1 MVPVMAAALLL
12 VSLFGAQA
20 ESLTETKDG
29 RGRVTEAVW
38 QDGNGNPAAGP
49 EGYAQVRYTY
59 ENTQDGP
66 TTIEMYFNADGTP
79 YRMPGGY
86 YGKSVAL
93 GLKNQPTL
101 VEYLDEKGELTMTEM
116 GYARVYHSYR
126 SFGAEYKCVFLG
138 TKRGEV
144 VIVPSLGYA
153 QIETE
158 YTGTIMTG
166 RYFRD
171 TKGKAIDSNAG
182 YSSMIRKLNRS
193 RTQVLQTYYLHA
205 NGKPATGP
213 DGWYKCAAETDANGR
228 ITAVKYLD
236 ENEKLTDAGGFARET
251 YAYDRDGDVT
261 VSRYDAQGNRLSFGG
276 EAVSVLRVMDGE
288 LILSETYLNEA
299 GGPVALPE
307 GYAKADYTYSEEG
320 ALTMTQYRTATGEKT
335 TCSQGYSA
343 VSQEWDAEGRLTHR
357 MYLDEEGNGVNN
369 RDGVSEERY
378 EYDGEGMLRAVR
390 RYDAGGTQIQ

>member
-1 MVPVMAAALLL
+1 MMAAVLLL
-12 VSLFGAQA
+12 GALFGAQA
-20 ESLTETKDG
+20 ESLRETKDG
-29 RGRVTEAVW
+29 RDRVTEAVW
-38 QDGNGNPAAGP
+38 QDGNGNPTAGP
-49 EGYAQVRYTY
+49 EGYASVRYTY

-66 TTIEMYFNADGTP
+66 TTTEMYFNADGTP
-79 YRMPGGY
+79 CRMPGGY

-93 GLKNQPTL
+93 GLKNQPTV
-101 VEYLDEKGELTMTEM
+101 VEYLDENGNLTMTEM
-116 GYARVYHSYR
+116 GYARVYCSYR

-138 TKRGEV
+138 TKKGEV

-171 TKGKAIDSNAG
+171 TKGKAIDSKAG
-182 YSSMIRKLNRS
+182 YASMIRKLNRS

-205 NGKPATGP
+205 DKTPATGP
-213 DGWYKCAAETDANGR
+213 DGWHKCVLNTDANGR
-228 ITAVKYLD
+228 VTVVKYLD
-236 ENEKLTDAGGFARET
+236 EKEKLTDAGGFARET

-261 VSRYDAQGNRLSFGG
+261 VNRYDAQGNRLSFGG
-276 EAVSVLRVMDGE
+276 DAVSVLRQMKGE
-288 LILSETYLNEA
+288 QILSETYLNEA

-307 GYAKADYTYSEEG
+307 GYAKADYTYNEDG
-320 ALTMTQYRTATGEKT
+320 ALIMTQYRNATGEKT
-335 TCSQGYSA
+335 ACTLGYSA
-343 VSQEWDAEGRLTHR
+343 VSQEWDAEGRLARRT
-357 MYLDEEGNGVNN
+357 YLDEDGNGVNN

-390 RYDAGGTQIQ
+390 RYDANGTQIR